1 MPSPTITNGKHANG
15 KITPFFVVQFCL
27 VLFAI
32 SAVVFRPGPW
42 NAARLTGLCIAV
54 PAAVLLFTA
63 RWQLGRSFSVT
74 PQARELVTWG
84 LYSRIRN
91 PIYVFSALMLTGVL
105 ITLQY
110 RYALLLLLVLIPV
123 QFIRAG
129 QEAKVLE
136 GKFGEEYRKYRE
148 GTWF

>member
-1 MPSPTITNGKHANG
+1 MTTSVSRSG
-15 KITPFFVVQFCL
+15 KITPFFILQFCM
-27 VLFAI
+27 VLIAV
-32 SAVVFRPGPW
+32 SAVALRPGAW
-42 NAARLTGLCIAV
+42 NAARLVGFSIAV

-84 LYSRIRN
+84 IYSKIRN
-91 PIYVFSALMLTGVL
+91 PIYVFSAILLLGVL
-105 ITLQY
+105 IALQY
-110 RYALLLLLVLIPV
+110 RYALLLLLVLVPI
-123 QFIRAG
+123 QITRAH

-136 GKFGEEYRKYRE
+136 ARFGDEYRNYRK

>member
-1 MPSPTITNGKHANG
+1 MTTSVSSSE
-15 KITPFFVVQFCL
+15 KITPLFILQFSM

-32 SAVVFRPGPW
+32 SAVALRPGPS
-42 NAARLTGLCIAV
+42 NAAGLVGFCIAV

-63 RWQLGRSFSVT
+63 RWQLGKSFSVT

-84 LYSRIRN
+84 IYSKIRN
-91 PIYVFSALMLTGVL
+91 PIYVFSALLLVGVL
-105 ITLQY
+105 IALQY
-110 RYALLLLLVLIPV
+110 RYALILLLVLIPI
-123 QFIRAG
+123 QIARAR

-136 GKFGEEYRKYRE
+136 VGFGEEYRNYRK